1 MMTNKRLVYLD
12 YAAATPLDKTVLAK
26 MTAYFSDNF
35 FNPSAIYKESEIV
48 KADIEEARAR
58 VAYYLGAKPS
68 EIIFTSGAT
77 EANNLAIKGI
87 MSNYP
92 DANILVNAIEHES
105 VLAPATKYNHQI
117 IQVQPDGRVDLNN
130 LKKLINSKTVL
141 ISVMQ
146 ANNEV
151 GVIQPIKEI
160 ATIIKNE
167 RLKRGLKGL
176 PIYLHSD
183 STQAANYLDLH
194 VSRLGVDLM
203 SLNGG
208 KIYGPKQTGAL
219 YIKTGVN
226 LSPIITGG
234 GQERNLRSGTEN
246 VSGII
251 GFSHALHLV
260 QNNKDKESKRLSIL
274 RDKLIKDLESNI
286 PNVIINGS
294 LKHRLPNNIHITIPK
309 CDNERLIMSL
319 SNEGILVAAG
329 SACSAS
335 KKAPSHVLKAMA
347 KTDKEARSSLRIT
360 LGRKTNQTDLDRLLS
375 TLLKIIN

>member
-347 KTDKEARSSLRIT
+347 KTDEEARSSLRIT

>member
-1 MMTNKRLVYLD
+1 MTNKRLVYLD